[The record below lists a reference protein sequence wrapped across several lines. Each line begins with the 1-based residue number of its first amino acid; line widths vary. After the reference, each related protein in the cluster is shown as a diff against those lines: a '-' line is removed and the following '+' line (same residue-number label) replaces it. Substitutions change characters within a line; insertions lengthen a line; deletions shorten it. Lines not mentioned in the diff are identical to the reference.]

1 MEYPEDTLSGA
12 SLGLNLLDRVA
23 FARKQKA
30 AHVTWHSHDH
40 YELILA
46 LDGATVY
53 EFRDGKTVDI
63 NGGQYLVIGPGV
75 SHRGLQDVRR
85 PTSIVG
91 LMLDPQA
98 RQATVGSPF
107 TQSDMDWLS
116 SQFAAAR
123 HSAYPM
129 NAELK
134 SLTKSVARHV
144 SSPISATDL
153 EVTKLR
159 WALCGIVLEAARQL
173 ATVRTDVQDQT
184 VERAIEFMH
193 ANVATPCPI
202 EQMAKTLGCSR
213 AKLFDVFKDSTGVT
227 PYDYWLRLR
236 IDRAQHMLL
245 ESDRTT
251 AAIATDC
258 GFSTSQYF
266 NLVFRKYASMSPGEY
281 RERFQAVEAA
291 VSIKVG

>member
-12 SLGLNLLDRVA
+12 SLGLNLLNRVA

-30 AHVTWHSHDH
+30 ARVTWHTHEY

-53 EFRDGKTVDI
+53 EFTDGKTVDL
-63 NGGQYLVIGPGV
+63 NGGQYLVIAPRV

-91 LMLDPQA
+91 LMLDPDS
-98 RQATVGSPF
+98 RHATAGSPF
-107 TQSDMDWLS
+107 VQSDLDWLS

-123 HSAYPM
+123 CGAYPM

-134 SLTKSVARHV
+134 SLAKAVARGV
-144 SSPISATDL
+144 SSPLPDMGL
-153 EVTKLR
+153 EITKLR
-159 WALCGIVLEAARQL
+159 WALCGIILEAARQL
-173 ATVRTDVQDQT
+173 ATVRHNVQDQT

-193 ANVATPCPI
+193 ARVANPCPI
-202 EQMAKTLGCSR
+202 EEMAKTLGCSR

-236 IDRAQHMLL
+236 IDQAQHMLL
-245 ESDRTT
+245 ESERPTPE
-251 AAIATDC
+251 IASDC

-266 NLVFRKYASMSPGEY
+266 NLVFRKYAGMNPNEY
-281 RERFQAVEAA
+281 RERFRMEAESLA
-291 VSIKVG
+291 KEAS